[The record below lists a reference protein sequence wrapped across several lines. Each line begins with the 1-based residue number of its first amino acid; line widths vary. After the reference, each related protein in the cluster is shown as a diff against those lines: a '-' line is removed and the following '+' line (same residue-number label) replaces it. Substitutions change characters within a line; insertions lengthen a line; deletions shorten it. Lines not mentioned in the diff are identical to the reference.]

1 VLGLRPRRA
10 AIAVIAAAIAAPPPS
25 PPPSPRRHR
34 HATAIATMRKALP
47 HSLLKYYSNVEYTQ
61 HRPHEKIDFF
71 VRLVLFFLTAHIF
84 FATARKN

>member
-1 VLGLRPRRA
+1 MSPMTMKA
-10 AIAVIAAAIAAPPPS
+10 A
-25 PPPSPRRHR
+25 RRHCR
-34 HATAIATMRKALP
+34 ATAIAAVIATAIAPMWKALP

-71 VRLVLFFLTAHIF
+71 VRLVLFFATARIF